1 MLTFYQFS
9 DGLHFL
15 SIVGVVYHFLRLVLI
30 SSTGLADYSFAYVLV
45 IVQFCHYFCLLIFE
59 MQLLLAQKQTLS
71 NIVPFFLGSTFKPHP
86 PTFS

>member
-30 SSTGLADYSFAYVLV
+30 SSTGLADYSSW
-45 IVQFCHYFCLLIFE
+45 FCLIFLH
-59 MQLLLAQKQTLS
+59 MFRL
-71 NIVPFFLGSTFKPHP
+71 
-86 PTFS
+86 